1 MKPKLVPIAIS
12 AAVIF
17 VLAVWLL
24 LDSFYTVQPNEVAAV
39 TRFGSLISASPEG
52 PGFHWKMPFADTA
65 HPIRVSQERFTIGSI
80 KVKTVDNQFADVDIS
95 LTYHTGNPFK
105 VLFQVGEVG
114 PGGVEDKLGPFVKSR
129 TLDVFGGVSAL
140 QIANEK
146 KNLEGS
152 ILTAVQP
159 QALELFG
166 EQIEDVQITKIEY
179 SKQFEDAVE
188 TMVQTRNQQVAAQN
202 LLQVRETE
210 AKQTVAIAEGEANA
224 AAARAEGQ
232 KRVAI
237 AQAEGEAQK
246 VRLQADADAYARK
259 IKAEA
264 EAKATQTIGF
274 AEADVIKNKISSAGN
289 ATAYADILRAEAS
302 KNWTGDVSKITFGN
316 STGGGQPVLVLPSS
330 VLDEK
335 K

>member
-1 MKPKLVPIAIS
+1 MRPKLIPIAI
-12 AAVIF
+12 AATVTCIF
-17 VLAVWLL
+17 AAWLL
-24 LDSFYTVQPNEVAAV
+24 LDSFYTVEANEVAGV
-39 TRFGSLISASPEG
+39 TRFGSLISTSPEG

-65 HPIRVSQERFTIGSI
+65 HRVRVSQDRFTIGSI

-95 LTYHTGNPFK
+95 LTYHTGNAFK

-114 PGGVEDKLGPFVKSR
+114 PAGVEDKLGPFVKSR

-146 KNLEGS
+146 KNLEAS

-210 AKQTVAIAEGEANA
+210 AKQAVAIAEGEANS
-224 AAARAEGQ
+224 AAARADGQ

-246 VRLQADADAYARK
+246 VRLQADAEADARK

-264 EAKATQTIGF
+264 EAKALQTIGF

-289 ATAYADILRAEAS
+289 ASAYADILRAEAA
-302 KNWTGDVSKITFGN
+302 KNWTGDVSKVSFGN
-316 STGGGQPVLVLPSS
+316 GAGGSQPVLVLPSS
-330 VLDEK
+330 VLEDRK
-335 K
+335 

>member
-1 MKPKLVPIAIS
+1 MRPKLIHIAIATTVICIF
-12 AAVIF
+12 AA
-17 VLAVWLL
+17 WLL
-24 LDSFYTVQPNEVAAV
+24 LDSFYTVQPNEVAGV
-39 TRFGSLISASPEG
+39 TRFGSLVSAAPEG

-65 HPIRVSQERFTIGSI
+65 HHVRVSQDRFTIGSI

-114 PGGVEDKLGPFVKSR
+114 PSGVEDKLGPFVKSR

-146 KNLEGS
+146 KNLEAS
-152 ILTAVQP
+152 ILTAIQP

-179 SKQFEDAVE
+179 SKQFEEAVE

-210 AKQTVAIAEGEANA
+210 AKQAVAIAEGEANS
-224 AAARAEGQ
+224 AAARADGQ

-246 VRLQADADAYARK
+246 VRLQADAEAYARK

-264 EAKATQTIGF
+264 EAKAIQTIGL
-274 AEADVIKNKISSAGN
+274 AEADVIKTKVSSAGN
-289 ATAYADILRAEAS
+289 PAAYADILRAEAA
-302 KNWTGDVSKITFGN
+302 KNWTGDVSKVTLGN
-316 STGGGQPVLVLPSS
+316 GAGGGQPVLVLPSS
-330 VLDEK
+330 VLEDK